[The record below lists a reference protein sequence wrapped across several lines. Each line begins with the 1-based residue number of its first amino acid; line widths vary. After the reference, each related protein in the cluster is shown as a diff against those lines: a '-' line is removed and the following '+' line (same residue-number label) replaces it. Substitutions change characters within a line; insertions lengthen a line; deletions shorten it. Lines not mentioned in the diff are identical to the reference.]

1 MQISIHDKSMER
13 VAFMNNGSP
22 DALHYFDDNWH
33 RYLKEGTS
41 TFDFTVYKT
50 HPDSTLITT
59 QGYISFNYESQDYL
73 FNVMNIQEDDYMM
86 QVQCENLNLELIN
99 EQLNPKTNKEKHTL
113 DWYIW
118 NAAGLS
124 SNFISI
130 GNNPF
135 SDTKVLTFENTETK
149 LERLMYI
156 ISSWNGEFEFVT
168 SLKNNG
174 NLNQIL
180 LNIYEEGG
188 VGEVREDVTLYY
200 GRNIT
205 GVTRT
210 EDKSEMFNATRVTDS
225 NNKFKWS
232 NIEKTVKNSEGNIEF
247 YKNLNEDMA
256 YAPIGKDLFPSQIKN
271 DKADQWIRKD
281 FQIEAKSAEDLWDYA
296 LSQLKQYAYPLVTYE
311 VTTTSNAVRAEHGN
325 NKRLNIGD
333 IVIAQDNNFD
343 KTEGGLILSTR
354 ISEQEISFSNPL
366 NDKLTFSNFVKLK
379 SRISDDLID
388 RMNDLI
394 NQNTPYR
401 LEIYTDNGT
410 VFKNSAGQTTLSAH
424 IFFGQAITESE
435 ADAIQWYKDG
445 EAIVLGTETSWTVN
459 AEDIDEKAVYYYQ
472 ATVGEK
478 TFKSMEL
485 TITDVS
491 DGLNGVDGRSIVSVE
506 QKYQITNSE
515 TAPTEPWENSVWISD
530 TPFPDKEHPYLWQ
543 MTRTTYNKEPLTSD
557 VKVLAGTYGK
567 GEDGKPGDDAWAV
580 NMTSSSVTLPA
591 DNEGKVLSY
600 ANSGNSFTVIS
611 GSGGYLTPR
620 ASSATLG
627 PNEFQVTATA
637 TNCKVGVSTIL
648 TDTHQVAFANISEI
662 PDGVG
667 RTAFIEFTIKVN
679 IAGQIAHVYKTQNFA
694 TATGGKPGP
703 PGDAGEPVTV
713 TGQKID
719 YASWSSATEFP
730 DDGAEWVSDIPM
742 VPKGEYLWTR
752 MIIQFSDGSES
763 RPFYSIGNQIDLNAV
778 YSKIEQTKDGILQ
791 TVGEN
796 YTSNDEFH
804 QLQTTFEQT
813 ADSFQMGFDNVSK
826 FMDVGGDLT
835 EDEFEVESSFIKFD
849 ATGITLGQS
858 SSLIQLILSPTQL
871 VFDQAG
877 YPVAVMSNN
886 KLTIN
891 NAEIG
896 EFLKLGNFEFIPQTN
911 GNLSFMKVG

>member
-22 DALHYFDDNWH
+22 DALHYFDDIWH

-188 VGEVREDVTLYY
+188 VGEVREDGTLYY

-247 YKNLNEDMA
+247 YKKLNEDMA

-333 IVIAQDNNFD
+333 TVIAQDNNFD

-388 RMNDLI
+388 RMNDII

-459 AEDIDEKAVYYYQ
+459 AEDIDGTSVYYYE

-478 TFKSMEL
+478 VFKSLGL

-515 TAPTEPWENSVWISD
+515 TAPTEPWEDSVWISD

-648 TDTHQVAFANISEI
+648 TETHQVAFANISEI

-667 RTAFIEFTIKVN
+667 RTAFIEFAIKVN

-694 TATGGKPGP
+694 TAPSGEVGP
-703 PGDAGEPVTV
+703 PGEPGEPVTV

-730 DDGAEWVSDIPM
+730 DDGAEWVSDIPT
-742 VPKGEYLWTR
+742 VPEGEYLWTR

-791 TVGEN
+791 TVGKN

-813 ADSFQMGFDNVSK
+813 SDHFQMGFDNVSK

-858 SSLIQLILSPTQL
+858 SSPIQLILSPTQL